1 MSMHATHRLYSQSEF
16 EPPVNTPDDNG
27 GGTKNVEF
35 EPGSK
40 DGADESE
47 ISGIDDGRKN
57 SATTMNGTE
66 DVGVANEETGEGGT
80 NDKGEETGAGGYNEK
95 GGEAANQPQSTQEG
109 CNFDKMT
116 GNIAQSTQEG
126 CNFDKMTGNIA
137 EGKGKKQASPGTKR
151 GKSHQALLNTH
162 KRLDNGMCLVRKV
175 LSVKGFGVNKQ
186 VLLKWETGEESWQ
199 SFTSPYEDLTDEI
212 GELNIVF
219 ICLHLTIN

>member
-116 GNIAQSTQEG
+116 GNIA
-126 CNFDKMTGNIA
+126 

-175 LSVKGFGVNKQ
+175 LSVKGKGVNKQ
-186 VLLKWETGEESWQ
+186 VLLEWETGEESWQ
-199 SFTSPYEDLTDEI
+199 SFTSPYEDLTDKI